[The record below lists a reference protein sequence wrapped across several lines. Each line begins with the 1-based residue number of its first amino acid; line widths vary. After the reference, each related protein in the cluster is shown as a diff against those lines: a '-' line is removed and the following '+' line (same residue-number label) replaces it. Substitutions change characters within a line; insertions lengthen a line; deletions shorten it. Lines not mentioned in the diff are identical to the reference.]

1 MFFVC
6 SNCVQGV
13 MAVLTAVDEKKGLV
27 KTSWNLIRKRVS
39 KVAPEFAKIVDALSP
54 DDSFPLY
61 LAYYP
66 YGDLKG
72 DTISP
77 FLPKVDGGNYR
88 LSDPDAPKDVI
99 TNLGY
104 GSHSSPL
111 GMLLEKKLEYF
122 IDLKELDITIP
133 LQVLSPG
140 SFFPLARILQNQSSR
155 TYTPNGLLTVVS
167 GARSVFMLPKIGC
180 TTNHLNLRRHYNVQP
195 QPPKSLYEHWQ
206 IFKDINNSNSVNSD
220 WRSCVLY
227 FSKKW
232 VDKIH
237 NDNAWHPVKKFLLEL
252 GWKSFEY
259 ERNHMY
265 YNIAYSLIQNSRNLK
280 PNPYLTDTACH
291 LFTVALGAHPGYA
304 PSCDDESLPLDT
316 LQNAFVDG
324 YGLKKYIPTVIQP
337 SHFTFEDKDSMP
349 VYYSLQC
356 PSTLTF
362 SPRSRQ
368 LSSTL
373 SEMGE
378 LQHIVNIF
386 KSELIKDS
394 NIFSD
399 TVISD
404 IAKNVEFDFFHNQT
418 DMHNM
423 IQDSN
428 SIIGMDNRFS
438 TKKTKKSAAG
448 SVFASDAPFVRGC
461 IGIRPK

>member
-1 MFFVC
+1 MF
-6 SNCVQGV
+6 
-13 MAVLTAVDEKKGLV
+13 TTIDERKGLV
-27 KTSWNLIRKRVS
+27 KTNWNSIRNRAV
-39 KVAPEFAKIVDALSP
+39 KVAPEFVKIVDELSP

-77 FLPKVDGGNYR
+77 FLSRFDGDNYR
-88 LSDPDAPKDVI
+88 LSDNEVSKDI
-99 TNLGY
+99 RINLGY
-104 GSHSSPL
+104 GSTSSPL

-133 LQVLSPG
+133 IKVLSPG
-140 SFFPLARILQNQSSR
+140 SFFPLARILQNQSGR
-155 TYTPNGLLTVVS
+155 IYTPNGLLTVVS

-180 TTNHLNLRRHYNVQP
+180 VTNHLTLRRNYNVQP

-206 IFKDINNSNSVNSD
+206 VFKDINNSHSTKNN
-220 WRSCVLY
+220 WLSCVIY

-237 NDNAWHPVKKFLLEL
+237 SDIAWHPLKKFLLEIA
-252 GWKSFEY
+252 WKEFEY

-265 YNIAYSLIQNSRNLK
+265 YNIAYSLIQNARNLK

-291 LFTVALGAHPGYA
+291 LFTIALGALPGYA
-304 PSCDDESLPLDT
+304 PACDNESIPLQT

-324 YGLKKYIPTVIQP
+324 YGLKKYIPTILQP
-337 SHFTFEDKDSMP
+337 THFIFENKSSLP

-362 SPRSRQ
+362 SPKSRQ

-373 SEMGE
+373 FEIRE
-378 LQHIVNIF
+378 LQHIVNVF

-394 NIFSD
+394 NIFAD
-399 TVISD
+399 TVINN
-404 IAKNVEFDFFHNQT
+404 IAKNVEFDFFHNQIDT
-418 DMHNM
+418 YNL

-428 SIIGMDNRFS
+428 LIADLDYRFS
-438 TKKTKKSAAG
+438 SKKSKIYVSGA
-448 SVFASDAPFVRGC
+448 VFASDAPFVRGC
-461 IGIRPK
+461 ISIRTKQAVRP